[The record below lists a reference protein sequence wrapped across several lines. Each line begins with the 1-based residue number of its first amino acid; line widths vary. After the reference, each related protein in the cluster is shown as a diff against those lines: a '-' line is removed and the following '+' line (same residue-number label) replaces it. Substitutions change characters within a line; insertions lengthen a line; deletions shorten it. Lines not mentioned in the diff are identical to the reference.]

1 MVLLPLGG
9 IFSMIDSRLK
19 FLWLIKAIRIKD
31 LMRYMSKRQFNQM
44 VDLYIE
50 YRQGNNLQD
59 PERRNEINEDLI
71 YIEDK
76 IYLRSLL
83 KIFRLLAIVGFI
95 IYFVG
100 EYWLIYV
107 QIVCMF
113 KFYHEETEP

>member
-1 MVLLPLGG
+1 LADFIILLPLGG

-50 YRQGNNLQD
+50 YRQGNNLND
-59 PERRNEINEDLI
+59 PEKRNEINEDLI
-71 YIEDK
+71 YIDHK
-76 IYLRSLL
+76 INIRNFAM
-83 KIFRLLAIVGFI
+83 IFRMLAIVVFV

-100 EYWLIYV
+100 
-107 QIVCMF
+107 
-113 KFYHEETEP
+113 